1 MQENGGQLFSYF
13 QQERNV
19 KYLCLYTSDFI
30 NSTLN
35 YENYIITMQD
45 NEEYLKEYKKQGY
58 ENAPDVKSIFRI
70 WSETYA
76 KEYKTNGIFE
86 EEIKSYTITNIKPK
100 LEHLKS
106 IDSNDIHKKRHQWAT
121 ILRANTIG
129 DKGNALN
136 KIMNIFLCKITD
148 EIEKPKDLQFSWAGY
163 SADTPFNLV
172 DRLQK
177 LYQIGMKEYLNQDI
191 TYYSKEDID
200 KAFNE
205 NYKKTPSRQK
215 IHNIFNELK
224 YFQNGDFN
232 FIEVHNQ
239 NLFDENFKV
248 LLQVVLMLENVKFS
262 DKNHS
267 QFLGDF
273 FESYIADM
281 PQHEGQYFTPTPL
294 VCFMIHSL
302 PVFKDSKV
310 LDFACGAGH
319 FLSEYAKIN
328 ENYKTSFLGIDKDS
342 RLAKISTISSFM
354 YGRQNNIKI
363 LYQNSLSLGNIED
376 SSVNIIIS
384 NPPYSVDDFLFTLD
398 EDSRNDFLLF
408 KNNKNI
414 SLSTGLIE
422 CFFIEKAS
430 KALESNGLL
439 ALVLPN
445 SILTNN
451 NELTQVQTNEIL
463 LRDFNIIAI
472 LKLGGATFFKTNTS
486 PIILFAIRKD
496 KEQNTT
502 KANDIYEYFHGL
514 IKENSFLQEL
524 QDENYHNFIATLES
538 YANFRR
544 LSLEELKQIFSA
556 SIREDSKIFELQSFK
571 EYKSFYE
578 VMIKKEKQEYD
589 KKIRKKPFIP
599 SISLQ
604 DFIKEKE
611 AEKFLYFCYCLDSS
625 PLIIKAPDSN
635 DAQKKFLGYEWST
648 RKGYDGIHYKLKEDA
663 KNASINFIDT
673 PLFNPRDRFDE
684 SKISFYIL
692 QNFLQKLS
700 KAFFRKRLYIF
711 SHLNIHESL
720 QGYIREE
727 RLIDLINFDSIKFD
741 KSIALNPFTSSA
753 QSLINPF
760 ANSKYELV
768 RLGDLGEFIGGLW
781 KGKKPPYVKAKII
794 RNTNFDLKGG
804 LKADSEY
811 PELEV
816 EINQLEKRKLE
827 YGDIIIEKS
836 GGSNNQAVGRA
847 VIFTFKSNEIYSFSN
862 FTNRLRVNNKNINP
876 FYLHLVLNY
885 IYKLGITFSMQS
897 GMSSLRNLDMNAYK
911 NLQIPLPPLAIQKQ
925 IVSEC
930 EKVEKQ
936 YQTIRMSIE
945 KYQELIKAILA
956 KSGVIDENFATG
968 GGIDSLVKSIESL
981 ETELDCTILFESL
994 ESPAALPPQ
1003 SIETLPYNDKIEFLQ
1018 ALQTPL
1024 NLNALLDSIPTPPQ
1038 KGWEKV
1044 RLSNTQKFSLS
1055 IGKRVLDS
1063 ELQTQGTI
1071 PVYSANIKK
1080 PFGYIDKE
1088 LLEDYE
1094 SDSVLWGIDGDFMV
1108 GFMPKGTAFYP
1119 TDHCGILRVTSDD
1132 IVPKIL
1138 SFALENEGKKVGFRR
1153 EYRASLE
1160 RVRGLQ
1166 IPLPPLEMQEKITF
1180 AISKIEEKIQILNSS
1195 LENLQAH
1202 KNKILQNTLNL
1213 IRDV

>member
-13 QQERNV
+13 QQERSV
-19 KYLCLYTSDFI
+19 KYLCLYTSDSI

-45 NEEYLKEYKKQGY
+45 NEEYLKEHKKQGY

-70 WSETYA
+70 WSDTYA

-148 EIEKPKDLQFSWAGY
+148 EIENPKDLQFSWAAY

-262 DKNHS
+262 DKNRS

-363 LYQNSLSLGNIED
+363 LYQNSISLGNIED

-398 EDSRNDFLLF
+398 EDSRNDFFFFL
-408 KNNKNI
+408 NNKNI

-589 KKIRKKPFIP
+589 KKIRKEPFIP

-648 RKGYDGIHYKLKEDA
+648 RKGYEGIHYKLKEDA

-700 KAFFRKRLYIF
+700 KASLEKGFIF

-897 GMSSLRNLDMNAYK
+897 GMSGLRNLDMNAYK

-956 KSGVIDENFATG
+956 KSGVIDENFTTG
-968 GGIDSLVKSIESL
+968 GG
-981 ETELDCTILFESL
+981 
-994 ESPAALPPQ
+994 
-1003 SIETLPYNDKIEFLQ
+1003 
-1018 ALQTPL
+1018 
-1024 NLNALLDSIPTPPQ
+1024 
-1038 KGWEKV
+1038 
-1044 RLSNTQKFSLS
+1044 
-1055 IGKRVLDS
+1055 
-1063 ELQTQGTI
+1063 
-1071 PVYSANIKK
+1071 
-1080 PFGYIDKE
+1080 
-1088 LLEDYE
+1088 
-1094 SDSVLWGIDGDFMV
+1094 
-1108 GFMPKGTAFYP
+1108 
-1119 TDHCGILRVTSDD
+1119 H
-1132 IVPKIL
+1132 
-1138 SFALENEGKKVGFRR
+1138 
-1153 EYRASLE
+1153 
-1160 RVRGLQ
+1160 
-1166 IPLPPLEMQEKITF
+1166 
-1180 AISKIEEKIQILNSS
+1180 
-1195 LENLQAH
+1195 
-1202 KNKILQNTLNL
+1202 
-1213 IRDV
+1213 